1 MIYNQRSILNNNID
15 EQAKKVRTLKAYIE
29 TLEQS
34 KSLLKELEGTD
45 NFDVDDNLES
55 FKKHFSEMEDIL
67 ETENK
72 KLKIM
77 QEDGECNEN

>member
-1 MIYNQRSILNNNID
+1 MNNNVD
-15 EQAKKVRTLKAYIE
+15 EQATKVKMLKEYIE

-34 KSLLKELEGTD
+34 NLLLKKLEGTN
-45 NFDVDDNLES
+45 NFDIDDNLDS
-55 FKKHFSEMEDIL
+55 FKKHLLEMEDIL

-77 QEDGECNEN
+77 QEDGACNEN

>member
-1 MIYNQRSILNNNID
+1 MNNNID
-15 EQAKKVRTLKAYIE
+15 EQTRKVKILKEYIE

-34 KSLLKELEGTD
+34 NLLLKKLEGTD
-45 NFDVDDNLES
+45 NFDVDDNLDS
-55 FKKHFSEMEDIL
+55 FKKHLLEMEDIL

-77 QEDGECNEN
+77 QEEGACNEN

>member
-1 MIYNQRSILNNNID
+1 MNNNVD
-15 EQAKKVRTLKAYIE
+15 EQATKVKMLKEYIE

-34 KSLLKELEGTD
+34 NLLLKKLEGTN
-45 NFDVDDNLES
+45 NFDVDDNLDS
-55 FKKHFSEMEDIL
+55 FKKHLLEMEDIL

-77 QEDGECNEN
+77 QEDGACNEN